1 MSLCIARLGRGTH
14 PPRAG
19 DISQRLMHVP
29 YRAAD
34 EPSSVALDLEDEDE
48 GCPSENFLYK
58 STNTTIQEE
67 APLFEEP
74 VGNRY
79 DFRQPE
85 DRLNGAYIIFFLLGT
100 GALLPLNFIM
110 TAKHYW
116 IYKLQNCSEQLP
128 MAKQGASDIRVSV
141 SN

>member
-1 MSLCIARLGRGTH
+1 
-14 PPRAG
+14 
-19 DISQRLMHVP
+19 MHVYSFP
-29 YRAAD
+29 LK
-34 EPSSVALDLEDEDE
+34 VALDLEDEDD
-48 GCPSENFLYK
+48 GCPNENSLYK

-67 APLFEEP
+67 APFIEQP
-74 VGNRY
+74 ASNRY

-116 IYKLQNCSEQLP
+116 MYKLQNCSEQLP
-128 MAKQGASDIRVSV
+128 VAKQGASDIRVSV
-141 SN
+141 RN